1 MKLAPKNTKS
11 LQTLL
16 VIANLTIS
24 SDKDS
29 LHKGV
34 QARHCQSPE
43 GFHEHWTRAPTLLAK
58 KGTFRAQVV
67 RLN

>member
-24 SDKDS
+24 SDSDS
-29 LHKGV
+29 LQKRV
-34 QARHCQSPE
+34 QALYRQSPE
-43 GFHEHWTRAPTLLAK
+43 GFYEPWTRAPTLLAK